1 VTPAPDRSISVI
13 RLRTSLEGSVTCARE
28 LRRLSNYL
36 PVEGSQ
42 AASELEEG
50 AELADEWAPNPLDQA
65 LMIAS
70 VHLAAADDC
79 MNALGV
85 LLAKD
90 VVYSPF
96 VIVRSV
102 LETAARGWHILD
114 PDIGMRERVA
124 RGMTERLYGLS
135 EIGRMGKQFAERAR
149 TDRVPK
155 IIESA
160 ERQGFTPIPPRKK
173 WEPYAID
180 SPRPGMM
187 ESIEALIV
195 HHGDPGLGR
204 LMARYTSGIAHG
216 TASALYQLLEKY
228 PDPSD
233 SQRALGAPELGLKTM
248 VPFVATT
255 LIGSIRATERQ
266 VILYGWDWAM
276 WDSWQRSA
284 LRTCTDLINANSS
297 PS

>member
-187 ESIEALIV
+187 ESIEALLFTMATLAS
-195 HHGDPGLGR
+195 GGSWLGTPQESR
-204 LMARYTSGIAHG
+204 MARPARCTS
-216 TASALYQLLEKY
+216 S
-228 PDPSD
+228 S
-233 SQRALGAPELGLKTM
+233 R
-248 VPFVATT
+248 
-255 LIGSIRATERQ
+255 SIRIPATHSEPSEH
-266 VILYGWDWAM
+266 L
-276 WDSWQRSA
+276 
-284 LRTCTDLINANSS
+284 NSD
-297 PS
+297 